1 MVFPLLRVTGKKETM
16 TTTNNSMT
24 VGELVGKILGEGNP
38 DFLKGALATLLKEV
52 MAVEVGHL
60 VGAHPHERSD
70 ERTNQRNG
78 YRERRFDTRVGTVDL
93 AIPKLRRGTYFPSFL
108 DPRCRSEEA
117 LLNVIQE
124 AYVNG
129 VSTRK
134 VKDLVQA
141 LGVEGVSKSEV
152 SRICGALDEQVE
164 AFRNRPLTKAYP
176 YLWLDA
182 THLKVREAGRV
193 VSNAVVVAYGL
204 NEDGYREV
212 IGVSVGSSENET
224 FWMEFLRSLVERGLT
239 GVQLAIS
246 DAHKGLKKAIATVL
260 TGASWQRCT
269 VHFMRN
275 VQGKVSKASQ
285 GVVTASVRTIFLQPD
300 RESAVAQLQ
309 RMAETLAAKYPQ
321 VAEML
326 HEAQEDIL
334 AYMHFPE
341 AHWKQ
346 IRSTNILER
355 LNKEIQRR
363 ADVVGI
369 FPNPASAL
377 RLIGMVLA
385 EQNDEWQFGRR
396 YMSIETLALLRVG
409 VLEGGGNALPEAT
422 MAMPSPARVA

>member
-1 MVFPLLRVTGKKETM
+1 M
-16 TTTNNSMT
+16 TTTKNSMT
-24 VGELVGKILGEGNP
+24 VGEFVGKILGEGNP
-38 DFLKGALATLLKEV
+38 DFLKGALVAFLNQV
-52 MAVEVGHL
+52 MAVEIGQL
-60 VGAHPHERSD
+60 VGAEPHERAD
-70 ERTNQRNG
+70 GRTNQRNG
-78 YRERRFDTRVGTVDL
+78 YRERRLDTRVGTVDL
-93 AIPKLRRGTYFPSFL
+93 AIPKLRKGAYFPSFL
-108 DPRCRSEEA
+108 EPRRRSEEA

-124 AYVNG
+124 AYVHG

-134 VKDLVQA
+134 VSDLVRA
-141 LGVEGVSKSEV
+141 LGVEGVSRSEV
-152 SRICGALDEQVE
+152 SRICASLDEQVE
-164 AFRNRPLTKAYP
+164 AFRNRPLEKRYP

-212 IGVSVGSSENET
+212 VGVSVGASENET

-246 DAHKGLKKAIATVL
+246 DAHKGLKKAISTVL

-275 VQGKVSKASQ
+275 VQGKVTKSAQ
-285 GVVTASVRTIFLQPD
+285 GMVTASVRTIFNQPD
-300 RESAVAQLQ
+300 HGSAVAQLEK
-309 RMAETLAAKYPQ
+309 MAEMLQDRYPQ

-326 HEAQEDIL
+326 WEAMEDIL

-341 AHWKQ
+341 SHWRQ
-346 IRSTNILER
+346 IRSTNLLER
-355 LNKEIQRR
+355 LNKEIARR
-363 ADVVGI
+363 SDVVGI

-385 EQNDEWQFGRR
+385 EQNDEWQVGRR
-396 YMSIETLALLRVG
+396 YMSQETLALMNLRVM
-409 VLEGGGNALPEAT
+409 EGTQAKLQAPHSMAL
-422 MAMPSPARVA
+422 VA

>member
-1 MVFPLLRVTGKKETM
+1 M

-38 DFLKGALATLLKEV
+38 DFLKGALVALLNQV

-60 VGAHPHERSD
+60 VGAEPHERAD
-70 ERTNQRNG
+70 GRTNQRNG
-78 YRERRFDTRVGTVDL
+78 YRERRFDTRVGTIDL
-93 AIPKLRRGTYFPSFL
+93 AIPKLRKGVYFPSFL
-108 DPRCRSEEA
+108 EPRRRSEEA

-124 AYVNG
+124 AYVHG

-134 VKDLVQA
+134 VSDLVQA
-141 LGVEGVSKSEV
+141 LGVEGVSRSEV
-152 SRICGALDEQVE
+152 SRICASLDEQVE
-164 AFRNRPLTKAYP
+164 AFRNRPLEKRYP

-212 IGVSVGSSENET
+212 IGMSVGASENET
-224 FWMEFLRSLVERGLT
+224 FWMEFLRSLVERGLS

-275 VQGKVSKASQ
+275 VQGKVTKSAQ
-285 GVVTASVRTIFLQPD
+285 GMVTASVRTIFNQPD
-300 RESAVAQLQ
+300 HGSAVAQLEK
-309 RMAETLAAKYPQ
+309 MAEMLQDRYPQ

-326 HEAQEDIL
+326 WEATEDIL

-341 AHWKQ
+341 THWRQ
-346 IRSTNILER
+346 IRSTNLLER
-355 LNKEIQRR
+355 LNKEIARR
-363 ADVVGI
+363 GDVVGI

-385 EQNDEWQFGRR
+385 EQNDEWQVGRR
-396 YMSIETLALLRVG
+396 YMSQETLAHLNMR
-409 VLEGGGNALPEAT
+409 VLEGTQAKLPAPQT
-422 MAMPSPARVA
+422 MVLVA

>member
-1 MVFPLLRVTGKKETM
+1 M
-16 TTTNNSMT
+16 TTTKNSMT

-38 DFLKGALATLLKEV
+38 DFLKGALVALLNQV
-52 MAVEVGHL
+52 MAVEIGQL
-60 VGAHPHERSD
+60 VGAEPHERAD
-70 ERTNQRNG
+70 GRTNQRNG

-93 AIPKLRRGTYFPSFL
+93 AIPKLRKGAYFPSFL
-108 DPRCRSEEA
+108 EPRRRSEEA

-124 AYVNG
+124 AYVHG

-134 VKDLVQA
+134 VSDLVQA
-141 LGVEGVSKSEV
+141 LGVEGVSRSEV
-152 SRICGALDEQVE
+152 SRICASLDEQVE
-164 AFRNRPLTKAYP
+164 AFRNRPLEKRYP

-212 IGVSVGSSENET
+212 IGMSVGASENET
-224 FWMEFLRSLVERGLT
+224 FWMEFLRSLVERGLS

-275 VQGKVSKASQ
+275 VQGKVTKSAQ
-285 GVVTASVRTIFLQPD
+285 GMVTASVRTIFNQPD
-300 RESAVAQLQ
+300 HGSAVAQLEK
-309 RMAETLAAKYPQ
+309 MAEMLQDRYPQ

-326 HEAQEDIL
+326 WEAMEDIL

-341 AHWKQ
+341 THWRQ
-346 IRSTNILER
+346 IRSTNLLER
-355 LNKEIQRR
+355 LNKEIARR
-363 ADVVGI
+363 SDVVGI

-385 EQNDEWQFGRR
+385 EQNDEWQVGRR
-396 YMSIETLALLRVG
+396 YMSLETLAQLNMRVM
-409 VLEGGGNALPEAT
+409 EGTQPKLQAPHSMAL
-422 MAMPSPARVA
+422 VA

>member
-1 MVFPLLRVTGKKETM
+1 M
-16 TTTNNSMT
+16 TTTKNSMT

-38 DFLKGALATLLKEV
+38 DFLKGALVALLNQV
-52 MAVEVGHL
+52 MAVEIGQL
-60 VGAHPHERSD
+60 VGAEPHERAD
-70 ERTNQRNG
+70 GRTNQRNG

-93 AIPKLRRGTYFPSFL
+93 AIPKLRKGAYFPSFL
-108 DPRCRSEEA
+108 EPRRRSEEA

-124 AYVNG
+124 AYVHG

-134 VKDLVQA
+134 VSDLVRA
-141 LGVEGVSKSEV
+141 LGVEGISRSEV
-152 SRICGALDEQVE
+152 SRICASLDEQVE
-164 AFRNRPLTKAYP
+164 AFRNRPLEKRYP

-204 NEDGYREV
+204 NEDGYRVV
-212 IGVSVGSSENET
+212 IGMAVGASENET
-224 FWMEFLRSLVERGLT
+224 FWMEFLRSLVERGLS

-246 DAHKGLKKAIATVL
+246 DAHKGLKKAISTVL

-275 VQGKVSKASQ
+275 VQGKVTKAAQ
-285 GVVTASVRTIFLQPD
+285 GMVTASVRTIFNQPD
-300 RESAVAQLQ
+300 HGSAVTQLEK
-309 RMAETLAAKYPQ
+309 MAEMLPARYPQ

-326 HEAQEDIL
+326 WEAMEDIL

-341 AHWKQ
+341 THWRQ
-346 IRSTNILER
+346 IRSTNLLER
-355 LNKEIQRR
+355 LNKEIARR
-363 ADVVGI
+363 SDVVGI

-385 EQNDEWQFGRR
+385 EQNDEWQVGRR
-396 YMSIETLALLRVG
+396 YMSLETLAQLNMRVM
-409 VLEGGGNALPEAT
+409 EGTQPKLQAPHSMAL
-422 MAMPSPARVA
+422 VA